1 MSIWKEKYLKYK
13 RKYLDLQEQL
23 GGNIELHKKQI
34 RTYLSQLSP
43 IVDKIFDVSANEYI
57 QHMIKITK
65 GLLDKLENKKTEE
78 ELLFINSL
86 LMVEYSN
93 FRYPDKVK
101 DVLLNMSSFIP
112 DTKLRKIYNEC
123 WKQIIFRVKKII
135 FYASKEQQK
144 EPRQNEL
151 LPFFTLAHDNLID
164 VILPPPEREDINLY
178 MKAKILLVIEFLKK
192 PSVDIIIQLISAV
205 PNQLDGVIDWF
216 NRVKKTTYFKK
227 FPMEHREY
235 YIELCEKLNE
245 FKLFVETKYTTFL
258 FLDKQ
263 LSDKIIKEI
272 SEIEQLEKSGKSY
285 FELETKYKLIKE
297 TYDELEK
304 LQLINVVLSAESTKI
319 LSDKSKYY
327 EKLKQIYEQLDMQN
341 ELIIFFKSYIP
352 PIPPSVGKNLIDEIF
367 PTIPELELTK
377 RFMKARI
384 YLVIEFLKKPSVDII
399 IQLISAVPNQLDGVI
414 DWFNRVKQ
422 TTYFKESPIK
432 HQEHYN
438 ELCKKLNTFKLFVE
452 IKYTTFLFLD
462 KQLSDK
468 IKKKISEIEPLKK
481 SGKSYTDYI
490 LPELKTTYK
499 LIKETYDELEKLQ
512 VRKVVLS
519 AESSDIFRHKSEYE
533 EKFRQ
538 ISA

>member
-23 GGNIELHKKQI
+23 GGNIELHKEQI
-34 RTYLSQLSP
+34 RAYLSQLSP
-43 IVDKIFDVSANEYI
+43 IVDKISDVSANEYI

-101 DVLLNMSSFIP
+101 NVLLNMSSFIP

-123 WKQIIFRVKKII
+123 WEQIIFRVKKII

-151 LPFFTLAHDNLID
+151 LPFFTLAHDIFID
-164 VILPPPEREDINLY
+164 VILPPPERENINPF

-205 PNQLDGVIDWF
+205 PNQLDGLIDWF

-227 FPMEHREY
+227 FPMEHQEY

-245 FKLFVETKYTTFL
+245 FKLFVETKYTNFL
-258 FLDKQ
+258 SLDKQ
-263 LSDKIIKEI
+263 LSDKIKKEI
-272 SEIEQLEKSGKSY
+272 SEIKQLKKSGQSY
-285 FELETKYKLIKE
+285 SELKPKYELIKE

-304 LQLINVVLSAESTKI
+304 LQLRNVVLSAESKYI
-319 LSDKSKYY
+319 LSHKSEY
-327 EKLKQIYEQLDMQN
+327 EAELKQIYEQLGMQN
-341 ELIIFFKSYIP
+341 ELITFFT
-352 PIPPSVGKNLIDEIF
+352 SVHDELIDKIF
-367 PTIPELELTK
+367 PSIPEFQPTK
-377 RFMKARI
+377 DFMKAKI
-384 YLVIEFLKKPSVDII
+384 LLMIEFLKKPSVDII
-399 IQLISAVPNQLDGVI
+399 IQLIRALPNQLDGLI
-414 DWFNRVKQ
+414 DYFNSAKEIPH
-422 TTYFKESPIK
+422 FKKFPE
-432 HQEHYN
+432 HQEHQEDYIK
-438 ELCKKLNTFKLFVE
+438 LCNKLNTFKLFVE

-468 IKKKISEIEPLKK
+468 IKKEISEIDQLKK
-481 SGKSYTDYI
+481 SGQSYS
-490 LPELKTTYK
+490 ELKPKYK
-499 LIKETYDELEKLQ
+499 LIKETYDELQKLQ
-512 VRKVVLS
+512 KQNVVLS
-519 AESSDIFRHKSEYE
+519 AESTKILSHKSEYE
-533 EKFRQ
+533 AELKQ
-538 ISA
+538 IYGHLP